1 MKYNFDE
8 VVDRKGT
15 YSCKLD
21 QMPEGAPSD
30 ALSVWVADMD
40 FACAEPIIRALHER
54 MTGRFSATPST
65 TTRTESMP

>member
-1 MKYNFDE
+1 MIMKYNFDE

-40 FACAEPIIRALHER
+40 LIVCTCEQDRKSVR
-54 MTGRFSATPST
+54 RCTQ
-65 TTRTESMP
+65 

>member
-40 FACAEPIIRALHER
+40 FACHYQGAARAH
-54 MTGRFSATPST
+54 
-65 TTRTESMP
+65 

>member
-40 FACAEPIIRALHER
+40 FACAEPIILSLIHI
-54 MTGRFSATPST
+54 
-65 TTRTESMP
+65 

>member
-54 MTGRFSATPST
+54 IDRKIFGYIVQPRD
-65 TTRTESMP
+65 R